1 MARLMTASPR
11 WPSPSLAPSGTV
23 RASLASGIKR
33 TDRRWKLGHEG
44 TIRQTGALRDLSFA
58 DLSIPASVMTANL
71 AGRCPAPISTGP
83 LWEALMA
90 ALAIPGL
97 YSPWVRGGQ
106 RLVDA
111 VSLTPVPLGSVVE
124 AGADITIAVN
134 LLGRETL
141 PDWPDDYSGLAIP
154 NLARGEARDTVVEV
168 LELAQLDASAR
179 QTGLAD
185 VPVTPLFGPGTWRH
199 MHLGSLFFAAGQ
211 KAAEDQLSLLGML
224 ARPIERMAT
233 RPNG

>member
-1 MARLMTASPR
+1 
-11 WPSPSLAPSGTV
+11 
-23 RASLASGIKR
+23 
-33 TDRRWKLGHEG
+33 
-44 TIRQTGALRDLSFA
+44 
-58 DLSIPASVMTANL
+58 MTANL

-141 PDWPDDYSGLAIP
+141 PDWPDNYGGPALPHPSPAP
-154 NLARGEARDTVVEV
+154 TRRTRVE
-168 LELAQLDASAR
+168 R
-179 QTGLAD
+179 
-185 VPVTPLFGPGTWRH
+185 
-199 MHLGSLFFAAGQ
+199 
-211 KAAEDQLSLLGML
+211 
-224 ARPIERMAT
+224 
-233 RPNG
+233 

>member
-1 MARLMTASPR
+1 
-11 WPSPSLAPSGTV
+11 
-23 RASLASGIKR
+23 
-33 TDRRWKLGHEG
+33 
-44 TIRQTGALRDLSFA
+44 
-58 DLSIPASVMTANL
+58 MTANL

-97 YSPWVRGGQ
+97 YSPWVRGEQ

-111 VSLTPVPLGSVVE
+111 VSLTPVPLDPVIE

-141 PDWPDDYSGLAIP
+141 PDWPYDYGGLAIP
-154 NLARGEARDTVVEV
+154 NLARGQARDTVVEV
-168 LELAQLDASAR
+168 IELAQLDASAR
-179 QTGLAD
+179 QTGRAD

-211 KAAEDQLSLLGML
+211 KAAEDQLSLLGIL
-224 ARPIERMAT
+224 ARPCASCDLSRDF
-233 RPNG
+233 